1 MKFFMDTADVADIVQ
16 MIDLGFVDGV
26 TTNPTLIAK
35 SGGDLKAV
43 IKKICRL
50 TDTPVSAEVGATDAK
65 GMIREGEMLA
75 GIADNVVVKLP
86 LTFAGLKACSHLSNL
101 GISTNVTLCFSAN
114 QALMAAK
121 AGATY
126 VSPFIGRL
134 DDINVDGLELIRKI
148 RQIYDNYSIEAK
160 IIAASVR
167 TPNHVTQAAMV
178 GCDIATVPPNLVT
191 KLVEHPLTQ
200 IGLEMFLEDWRSTGQ
215 SIL

>member
-1 MKFFMDTADVADIVQ
+1 MKIFIDTADLTAIEELNELR
-16 MIDLGFVDGV
+16 IIDGV

-35 SGGDLKAV
+35 SGGDFTDV
-43 IKKICRL
+43 IKKICCL
-50 TDTPVSAEVGATDAK
+50 TDTPVSAEVGATDTK
-65 GMIREGEMLA
+65 GMIREGEILA
-75 GIADNVVVKLP
+75 GIAANVVVKLP
-86 LTFAGLKACSHLSNL
+86 LTFDGLKACSHFSNL

-134 DDINVDGLELIRKI
+134 DDINVDGIELIRQI
-148 RQIYDNYSIEAK
+148 RRIYDNYSIETK

-167 TPNHVTQAAMV
+167 TPSHVTQAAMF

-200 IGLEMFLEDWRSTGQ
+200 IGLEMFLDDWRSTGQ